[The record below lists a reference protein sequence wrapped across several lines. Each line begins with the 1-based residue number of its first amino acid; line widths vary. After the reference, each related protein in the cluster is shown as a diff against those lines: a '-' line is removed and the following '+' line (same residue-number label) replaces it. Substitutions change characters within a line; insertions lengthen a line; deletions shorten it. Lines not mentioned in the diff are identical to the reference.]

1 MLWKTAALAAAAP
14 NPGVHKLW
22 VLIALAV
29 RRVWTNFRVGSR
41 IHRDT
46 PGFPPKGCGSPLKN
60 PQIYPHLLI
69 FPALRA
75 GNRGWP
81 GRMQARLVTARGKG
95 KEESGTSG
103 RPPSGTAAQRSVFA
117 LLLLDPV
124 GQLSDLVVD
133 GAPFGHQFADLAV
146 RMDHG
151 GVVPAPELLPD
162 LGQRHIG
169 QLAA

>member
-75 GNRGWP
+75 ENRGWP
-81 GRMQARLVTARGKG
+81 GRMQATTGQPRQ
-95 KEESGTSG
+95 
-103 RPPSGTAAQRSVFA
+103 GTAKATA
-117 LLLLDPV
+117 
-124 GQLSDLVVD
+124 
-133 GAPFGHQFADLAV
+133 
-146 RMDHG
+146 HG
-151 GVVPAPELLPD
+151 GHGEGTGEKEAEPRA
-162 LGQRHIG
+162 RRR
-169 QLAA
+169 AR